1 MNILAIESSCDET
14 AAAVV
19 RDGRTVLSN
28 CVASQI
34 EMHTIYGGVVP
45 EIASRKHVEAVTG
58 LADQAVEQAGLT
70 KGELDAVAVTYGPG
84 LIGAVL
90 VGVNFAKGAAMALD
104 LPLIPVHHVR
114 GHIAANYITYP
125 DLKPP
130 FVCLCVSGGTTL
142 VVDVRSYTEM
152 KVLGGTRDDAAGE
165 CFDKV
170 ARVLGIGY
178 PGGGP
183 MDRLADGGDDSRYEL
198 PRAHVSGHELDM
210 SFSGLKTAS
219 LNLIHNAEQKGE
231 TLDLRDF
238 AASFGRAVSESL
250 VPRVMAAARAKGYG
264 QVAVAGGVAAN
275 RRIRADLQAACARSG
290 DRLYLPELKYCGDN
304 AAMIGCQGFYEYQA
318 GHTAGMEL
326 NAYANRDISL
336 AYHP

>member
-58 LADQAVEQAGLT
+58 LADQALEQAGLT
-70 KGELDAVAVTYGPG
+70 RGDLDAIAVTYAPG

-114 GHIAANYITYP
+114 GHIAANYLTHP
-125 DLKPP
+125 DLEPP
-130 FVCLCVSGGTTL
+130 FVCLCVSGGTTAI
-142 VVDVRSYTEM
+142 VDVKSYTEM
-152 KVLGGTRDDAAGE
+152 EVLGGTRDDAAGE

-183 MDRLADGGDDSRYEL
+183 MDRLAQGGNDSRYEL
-198 PRAHVSGHELDM
+198 PRAHVAGHELDM

-219 LNLIHNAEQKGE
+219 LNLIHNAQQKGE
-231 TLDLRDF
+231 ELFLPDF
-238 AASFGRAVSESL
+238 AASFGRAVSDSL
-250 VPRVMAAARAKGYG
+250 VPRAMAAARQKGYG
-264 QVAVAGGVAAN
+264 RLAVAGGVAAN
-275 RRIRADLQAACARSG
+275 SRIRADLQAACEKSG
-290 DRLYLPELKYCGDN
+290 DKLYLPELKYCGDN

-318 GHTAGMEL
+318 GHVAGLDL
-326 NAYANRDISL
+326 NAYATRDIAL
-336 AYHP
+336 G